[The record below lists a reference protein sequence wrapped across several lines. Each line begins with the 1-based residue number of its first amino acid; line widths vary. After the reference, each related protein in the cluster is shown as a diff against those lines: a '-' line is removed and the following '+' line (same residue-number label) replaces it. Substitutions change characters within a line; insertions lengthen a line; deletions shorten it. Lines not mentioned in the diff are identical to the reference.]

1 MDRTVLKRPQPLFA
15 IGSSAYARASAS
27 RGFLES
33 LKIATV
39 DFDPAR
45 RTYVYR
51 WEINKG
57 PAAQHALSPIRL
69 YESELINQC
78 QAVTIQLSVLQ
89 RQLAELQAQQKRIC
103 PGPPVV
109 TSQRITI
116 EINGT
121 TQAPAPLFGD
131 NEVVYLREMAET
143 VGRLES
149 YRITSLKWRNDLKQ
163 WLYGMFIHRRPGRNM
178 TIGDRGDLT
187 KEFALFYPES
197 ELCTICEALPLAVSY
212 MTQAVAQ
219 AQLRV
224 DGCK

>member
-1 MDRTVLKRPQPLFA
+1 MDRTVLKKPQPLFA
-15 IGSSAYARASAS
+15 IGKTAYAKASAA

-33 LKIATV
+33 LKIASV
-39 DFDPAR
+39 AFDPAR
-45 RTYVYR
+45 RTYFYH

-57 PAAQHALSPIRL
+57 PAAPHALSPIRL
-69 YESELINQC
+69 YENELLTIC
-78 QAVTIQLSVLQ
+78 QAAAIQLSVLT
-89 RQLAELQAQQKRIC
+89 RQLAELKEQQKKFC

-109 TSQRITI
+109 TQQRITI
-116 EINGT
+116 EIDGE

-131 NEVVYLREMAET
+131 NEVVYLRETAEV

-149 YRITSLKWRNDLKQ
+149 YRITSLKWHNEIRQ

-178 TIGDRGDLT
+178 TVGDRGDLT
-187 KEFALFYPES
+187 KEFTLSYPES

-224 DGCK
+224 DNCK